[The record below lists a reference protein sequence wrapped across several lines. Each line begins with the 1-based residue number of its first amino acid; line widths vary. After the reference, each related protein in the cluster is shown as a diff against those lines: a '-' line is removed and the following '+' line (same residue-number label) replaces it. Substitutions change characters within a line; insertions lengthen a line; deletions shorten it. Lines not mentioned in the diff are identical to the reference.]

1 MRGNLIA
8 LIVACAFLPGCA
20 AVGDITGAVAGIVTG
35 AISANPAVGI
45 AVGVSVRAAATEG
58 VRRVSLARQRNEQDA
73 IADAIADAE
82 VGESRAWAVDQ
93 RVIGDAYG
101 EVHVVRLI
109 ETPLT
114 VCKEVLFSVV
124 AGAGASPAWFATTAC
139 DDGGRWKW
147 AAAEPA
153 VERWGNLQ

>member
-1 MRGNLIA
+1 MRRNVVA
-8 LIVACAFLPGCA
+8 LIVACACLPGCA
-20 AVGDITGAVAGIVTG
+20 SVGDISGAVAGIVSG
-35 AISANPAVGI
+35 AITANPAVGI

-73 IADAIADAE
+73 IADAIADAD
-82 VGESRAWAVDQ
+82 VGESRPWGVDQ
-93 RVIGDAYG
+93 RVTGDAYG

-124 AGAGASPAWFATTAC
+124 SAEGAAPVWFATIVC
-139 DDGGRWKW
+139 DDGERWKW

-153 VERWGNLQ
+153 VERWGNLH